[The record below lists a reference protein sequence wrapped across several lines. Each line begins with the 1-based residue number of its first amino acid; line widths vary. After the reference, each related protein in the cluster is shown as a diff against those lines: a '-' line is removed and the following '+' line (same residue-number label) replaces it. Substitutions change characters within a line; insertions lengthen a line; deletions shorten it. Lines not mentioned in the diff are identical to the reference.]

1 MKFKFKV
8 NNVLLGSDNQ
18 MITGGGILQIAG
30 LQPSDDFDLYMKLH
44 GKEFEPIQE
53 SENVDLAMPG
63 IEKFKVLPRKSLKFR
78 VDDEKYETDEL
89 ELTPLQI
96 FQIVGLDSAKYYLKQ
111 IKGHL
116 EITYKNDVNKSIIML
131 GNPKFI
137 TCKNEP
143 TTVS

>member
-1 MKFKFKV
+1 MDFKFKV
-8 NNVLLGSDNQ
+8 NNVELSSDSH
-18 MITGGGILQIAG
+18 MITGDGILKIAG
-30 LQPSDDFDLYMKLH
+30 FQPSEDYDLYMKLH
-44 GKEFEPIQE
+44 GKEFEPIQVG
-53 SENVDLAMPG
+53 ENVDLAKPG
-63 IEKFKVLPRKSLKFR
+63 IEKFKVTPRKSLKFT

-89 ELTPLQI
+89 ELTPVQI

-111 IKGHL
+111 IKGHM
-116 EITYKNDVNKSIIML
+116 EIPYKNDVNKSIIML